1 MLTLYGIPNCDTI
14 KKARTWLD
22 KNKVAY
28 QFHDYRKDGIAP
40 EKVAGWFSEFP
51 WEKVLNKASTTWKA
65 LSEEEKAQVTDAG
78 SAAKLLSANPTAIKR
93 PVVEDESGKALTLGF
108 NEKMYEETYLK
119 QA

>member
-28 QFHDYRKDGIAP
+28 QFYDYRKDGISP
-40 EKVAGWFSEFP
+40 EKVASWFSEFP
-51 WEKVLNKASTTWKA
+51 WEKVLNKASTTWKE
-65 LSEEEKAQVTDAG
+65 LSEEEKAKVTDAK

-93 PVVEDESGKALTLGF
+93 PVVEDENGKALTLGF
-108 NEKMYEETYLK
+108 NEKIYEETYLK
-119 QA
+119 